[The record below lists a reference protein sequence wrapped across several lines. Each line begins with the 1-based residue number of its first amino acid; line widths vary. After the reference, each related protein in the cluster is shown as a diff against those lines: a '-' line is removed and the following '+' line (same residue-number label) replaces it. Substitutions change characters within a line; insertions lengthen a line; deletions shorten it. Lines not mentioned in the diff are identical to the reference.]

1 MRLFIEKLI
10 SGGDGLAIGEDG
22 KKVFVAR
29 TLPGE
34 VVDVTIDQIKG
45 GYNLAT
51 VDALLEASGH
61 RIQPACPYWDICG
74 GCDFQ
79 YADAA
84 FQAVCKQEIV
94 LDNLSR
100 LGGLETGSFH
110 LEPTVTGPAW
120 NYRNRVRFHV
130 DLPNKQVGFLQR
142 KSSSL
147 VRIDSCP
154 ILTEGLNALL
164 ADPKPLFEAAR
175 KAMFANK
182 ARKGGYLEVPAIASD
197 ADVSLLDKEISL
209 RVGGKHFF
217 VTSEIFFQSN
227 KYLTASLG
235 EYVASQAIG
244 NTVMDLYSGVGTF
257 SVFLAKKG
265 RRLIAVERQGQCLQL
280 AKKHLDACEFF
291 TDSVEVWA
299 KRQCIKVD
307 TVVVDPP
314 RTGLDES
321 VPSLIAS
328 FKPERVVYVS
338 CNSVTLARDL
348 QRFAC
353 EGYTTTVVRVFD
365 LYPQTFHHEAVA
377 VLDRRENRE

>member
-217 VTSEIFFQSN
+217 VTSEVFFQSN

-244 NTVMDLYSGVGTF
+244 DTVMDLYSGVGTF
-257 SVFLAKKG
+257 SAFLAKKG

-299 KRQCIKVD
+299 KRQSIQVD